1 MTLLAGAVGGVWL
14 GEKVTHNA
22 VVALEASRRRRRR
35 RRARLKRRRRRPLDI
50 QIRNPRRVPNRA
62 RGRPGTARPL
72 HAKEMI
78 EKSATRVLDA
88 ATITRQ
94 SGRGRLVVV
103 KGPDRGET
111 IAIAE
116 APLTV
121 GSGGGC
127 DVLLSDPTIS
137 RKHLGIDPGPGGLVL
152 RDLGSTNGS
161 FVQGSRFNE
170 LTLGFG
176 TEVTIGKT
184 VLKYLPTEEEVDL
197 APSEQESFGSLVG
210 RDPKLRRLFRVLD
223 DVAATEATVLIE
235 GETGT
240 GKELLAEEI
249 HRHSAAQGRPVHRLR
264 LRRGPGRADRVG
276 AVRPR
281 ARRVHR
287 RDHRSPGRLRG
298 GRRRHAVPRRDRRAG
313 ARACSRRCC
322 ARSTSRRCAPSAARR
337 TRAAS
342 VRVVAATNRNLRAE
356 IAARRFR
363 EDLYYRVAVV
373 RMSRAAAAR
382 ARPTTS
388 RCWSQ
393 HFMRQF
399 RGEHPL
405 AGRARATCERLRRHA
420 WPGNVREL
428 RNVIERAC
436 AVSHGDRLELDDALD
451 ERPAAPELDRARRD
465 RRRPAVQGSE
475 GAAWSRRSNAS
486 TSRRCSSATTETC
499 RRRRARRG
507 DRPQAPARAAAQARA
522 ARVERLLTM

>member
-1 MTLLAGAVGGVWL
+1 
-14 GEKVTHNA
+14 
-22 VVALEASRRRRRR
+22 
-35 RRARLKRRRRRPLDI
+35 
-50 QIRNPRRVPNRA
+50 
-62 RGRPGTARPL
+62 
-72 HAKEMI
+72 MI
-78 EKSATRVLDA
+78 EKIPTRVLDSA
-88 ATITRQ
+88 AITRQ
-94 SGRGRLVVV
+94 AGRGRLVVV

-116 APLTV
+116 ASLTV

-137 RKHLGIDPGPGGLVL
+137 RRHLGIDPGPTGLVL

-170 LTLGFG
+170 LTLAFG

-197 APSEQESFGSLVG
+197 APSDKESYGSLVG

-249 HRHSAAQGRPVHRLR
+249 HRHSPRKDGPFIVFDCGAVPDELIESALFGHVRGAFTGAITDRPGAFEEADGGTLFLDEIGELAPGVQPALLRALDKQSVRPV
-264 LRRGPGRADRVG
+264 
-276 AVRPR
+276 
-281 ARRVHR
+281 
-287 RDHRSPGRLRG
+287 G
-298 GRRRHAVPRRDRRAG
+298 G
-313 ARACSRRCC
+313 
-322 ARSTSRRCAPSAARR
+322 STY
-337 TRAAS
+337 TRAS

-373 RMSRAAAAR
+373 RMVVPPLRE
-382 ARPTTS
+382 RPDDIPLLV
-388 RCWSQ
+388 Q

-399 RGEHPL
+399 RGD
-405 AGRARATCERLRRHA
+405 RALEVAPEDMVKLRRHD
-420 WPGNVREL
+420 WLGNVREL

-436 AVSHGDRLELDDALD
+436 AVSHGARLELDDALD
-451 ERPAAPELDRARRD
+451 DRPAADPGPAGPVAVNVDLPFKEAKARVVEAFERDYIRALLERHNGNLSAASRAAEIDRKHLRELLRKHGLRESSESCRWEPPGGSPSCGRARRASAARSRAACRAASPTRATPPSICASCCAATAPSARFD
-465 RRRPAVQGSE
+465 RWRGVTRRRTRRRPA
-475 GAAWSRRSNAS
+475 SRPS
-486 TSRRCSSATTETC
+486 
-499 RRRRARRG
+499 
-507 DRPQAPARAAAQARA
+507 
-522 ARVERLLTM
+522 

>member
-1 MTLLAGAVGGVWL
+1 
-14 GEKVTHNA
+14 
-22 VVALEASRRRRRR
+22 
-35 RRARLKRRRRRPLDI
+35 
-50 QIRNPRRVPNRA
+50 
-62 RGRPGTARPL
+62 
-72 HAKEMI
+72 MI
-78 EKSATRVLDA
+78 EKTATRVLDG

-94 SGRGRLVVV
+94 SGLGRLVVV

-111 IAIAE
+111 IAISE

-137 RKHLGIDPGPGGLVL
+137 RKHLGIDPGPGGLVV

-170 LTLGFG
+170 LTLAFG

-184 VLKYLPTEEEVDL
+184 VLKYVPTEEEVDL
-197 APSEQESFGSLVG
+197 APSDQESYGSLVG

-249 HRHSAAQGRPVHRLR
+249 HRHSPRKDGPFIVFDCGAVPDELIESALFGHVRGAFTGAITDRPGAFEEADGGTLFLDEIGELAPGVQPALLRALDKQSVRPV
-264 LRRGPGRADRVG
+264 
-276 AVRPR
+276 
-281 ARRVHR
+281 
-287 RDHRSPGRLRG
+287 G
-298 GRRRHAVPRRDRRAG
+298 G
-313 ARACSRRCC
+313 
-322 ARSTSRRCAPSAARR
+322 STY
-337 TRAAS
+337 TRAS

-373 RMSRAAAAR
+373 RMSIPPLRE
-382 ARPTTS
+382 RPDDIPLLV
-388 RCWSQ
+388 Q

-399 RGEHPL
+399 RGDRSPEVTKEDL
-405 AGRARATCERLRRHA
+405 DRLRKHE
-420 WPGNVREL
+420 WLGNVREL

-436 AVSHGDRLELDDALD
+436 AVSHGDRLELEDALD
-451 ERPAAPELDRARRD
+451 ERPGAGTAWNA
-465 RRRPAVQGSE
+465 PAVNVDLPFKEAKARIVEAFERDYIQELLKRHKGNLS
-475 GAAWSRRSNAS
+475 AASRSAEIDRKHL
-486 TSRRCSSATTETC
+486 RELLRKHGLRESS
-499 RRRRARRG
+499 
-507 DRPQAPARAAAQARA
+507 DS
-522 ARVERLLTM
+522 